1 MSDILYTKDS
11 VTGNFVPL
19 SSISGAALVTTTG
32 GTLTSV
38 ADKTPLN
45 SGVVLLLSA
54 AGTRKTILVRSNKA
68 NINKMRIGDVN
79 ITATQ
84 GIELNPGDTVTLE
97 TTAAVYAKNLGNV
110 TTSVLQKLSIV
121 EIS

>member
-1 MSDILYTKDS
+1 MSLIHGLNPSNVKIPFKVDGLGNS
-11 VTGNFVPL
+11 V
-19 SSISGAALVTTTG
+19 VTTAG

-45 SGVVLLLSA
+45 NGVVLLLSA
-54 AGTRKTILVRSNKA
+54 AGSRKTILIRSNKT
-68 NINKMRIGDVN
+68 NVNKMRIGDIS

-84 GIELNPGDTVTLE
+84 GIELNPGDTITLE
-97 TTAAVYAKNLGNV
+97 TTAAVYAKNLGDV
-110 TTSVLQKLSIV
+110 TSNIAHKLSIV